1 MAPQNQNHPCD
12 AHAKALEAIGQR
24 LDDGDRAFKVL
35 RRIEVAVCGD
45 EELGII
51 GLVSLHK
58 RVQSLERW
66 RTWLLGAAAVVGFT
80 LGTVIP
86 AALQVFRP

>member
-1 MAPQNQNHPCD
+1 MTQPPQAKPCD
-12 AHAKALEAIGQR
+12 EHARKLAEIEAR

-45 EELGII
+45 EELGIV

-58 RVQSLERW
+58 RVQGLERW

-80 LGTVIP
+80 LGTLIP
-86 AALQVFRP
+86 LGVQILK

>member
-1 MAPQNQNHPCD
+1 MPPPNQPHPCED
-12 AHAKALEAIGQR
+12 HAKAIDAIGRR

-45 EELGII
+45 EELGIV

-80 LGTVIP
+80 LGTVVP
-86 AALQVFRP
+86 AVIQIFNR

>member
-1 MAPQNQNHPCD
+1 MPPAAKAPCD
-12 AHAKALEAIGQR
+12 DHHQRLDEIARR

-45 EELGII
+45 EELGIV

-80 LGTVIP
+80 LGTIVP
-86 AALQVFRP
+86 LALQFTR